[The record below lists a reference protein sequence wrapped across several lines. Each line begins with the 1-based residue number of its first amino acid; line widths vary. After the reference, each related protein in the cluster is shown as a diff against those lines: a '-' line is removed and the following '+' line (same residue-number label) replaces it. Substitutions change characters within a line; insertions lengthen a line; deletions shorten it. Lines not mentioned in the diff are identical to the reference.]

1 MTAINSN
8 PPALFQSQAPSV
20 APNKYSDLTS
30 EDFVKIMFT
39 ELSNQD
45 PLKPNDSSQLLQ
57 QMSDL
62 RSIQSDLELSNKLTS
77 VVTQNQLAT
86 AGALLGKTV
95 YGLTEYG
102 DVAGGIV
109 KSVTRT
115 DDGPV
120 LNLATGER
128 IPFIHIMRMLDT
140 EATAPATTGSNTNT
154 TTTGGNTTTPTN
166 TTPTNTTG
174 TSTTPSPTT
183 NTPPTSADTS
193 ADSDSIEP

>member
-1 MTAINSN
+1 MSAINSN
-8 PPALFQSQAPSV
+8 TTALFQNQTPSV
-20 APNKYSDLTS
+20 TPNKYSDLTS

-128 IPFIHIMRMLDT
+128 IPFTNIMRMLETD
-140 EATAPATTGSNTNT
+140 APAPTTTGSNTNT
-154 TTTGGNTTTPTN
+154 NTGTNAPTN
-166 TTPTNTTG
+166 TTPTSTTG
-174 TSTTPSPTT
+174 TSTTPTPTT
-183 NTPPTSADTS
+183 NSAPTSTDS
-193 ADSDSIEP
+193 DPDSDSTVP